1 MNAKL
6 IAQKCQEASKL
17 AREILK
23 SSDDSTRQNSTGE
36 QSMYEWLVENG
47 QAVDDAE
54 RTSL

>member
-23 SSDDSTRQNSTGE
+23 SSDVNTRKNSAEE
-36 QSMYEWLVENG
+36 QTMHEWLVENG
-47 QAVDDAE
+47 QAVDDME